1 MHKPIKS
8 IDLSELIR
16 PSKGGPS
23 FMHEQEINFDAGYT
37 PSEKPL
43 KFIREERID
52 GQLYNVYQA
61 WATEWVGGACIA
73 KISV

>member
-1 MHKPIKS
+1 MKN

-16 PSKGGPS
+16 TSKSGHT

-37 PSEKPL
+37 PPETPM

-52 GQLYNVYQA
+52 GKMYRVYQQ
-61 WATEWVGGACIA
+61 
-73 KISV
+73 